1 MATEKKIE
9 EQKPET
15 TVKAV
20 DEKAVKLANLEEDAL
35 KRSAQ
40 AESKIAA
47 SQSLRTYAEA
57 GKAHLE
63 SIKCGKA
70 SLDYESER
78 DGVASKW
85 MPSSYDDVVDSIT
98 RRVRATNPEL
108 FADFDALKEKS
119 SAPSKN
125 RERIHNRVL
134 VGIVAD
140 ALVPL
145 LGDRTWEIPYRLV
158 ANYLV
163 ADRVF
168 KFSKAEVVGE
178 LRQDNVEFLK
188 TQLGLLVDKKSNT
201 ASFLNALRAH
211 FDGVDQAASDAA
223 NANLTPDERKLRES
237 AAKEGKK
244 AAKKEQT
251 VGAIRSKLAQYMGT
265 ALSGTVSPDEVAK
278 IIKTAAKTA
287 KVTLP
292 LGKMNPET
300 ITPAEL
306 SSFLQQVITK
316 GGRSI
321 EERKKLRMTIIRHG
335 SELAERAA
343 SKAKQKAAL
352 NGKPA
357 LAAAI

>member
-1 MATEKKIE
+1 M
-9 EQKPET
+9 
-15 TVKAV
+15 
-20 DEKAVKLANLEEDAL
+20 
-35 KRSAQ
+35 
-40 AESKIAA
+40 
-47 SQSLRTYAEA
+47 
-57 GKAHLE
+57 E

-85 MPSSYDDVVDSIT
+85 MPSSYDDVIDSIT

-134 VGIVAD
+134 VGMVAD

-163 ADRVF
+163 ADRMF

-211 FDGVDQAASDAA
+211 FDEVDQAASDAA
-223 NANLTPDERKLRES
+223 NANLTPDERKLRADGREGRQEGCEERADCRRDS
-237 AAKEGKK
+237 A
-244 AAKKEQT
+244 
-251 VGAIRSKLAQYMGT
+251 RSSRSTWAR

-278 IIKTAAKTA
+278 IIKTAAKDRQGHAAARQDESRDDHSGRVEQFPSASHHEGRPQHRRAQEATHDDHSA
-287 KVTLP
+287 R
-292 LGKMNPET
+292 LGT
-300 ITPAEL
+300 
-306 SSFLQQVITK
+306 
-316 GGRSI
+316 GRA
-321 EERKKLRMTIIRHG
+321 G
-335 SELAERAA
+335 SEQSEARRLAF
-343 SKAKQKAAL
+343 